1 MASRERDR
9 ESGPPGDAENADRR
23 RNGEEAAPQV
33 PGVVL
38 FFHAADKA
46 PKDWFVRPVPSCD
59 SASPSF
65 AEGDRCSSEC
75 SESGCSLEVFFRS
88 GVKAVRRALDAACRR
103 GYALTAVPEERGV
116 GVLHLFAGNAGSIL
130 GVFFP
135 PDVPR
140 LMAPCWKILASVDTP
155 LFVHAY
161 GKIVFANEAAVQ
173 ALARGGEGEL
183 LGKSPLKLFL
193 PEDRPLFFRALM
205 EPGRAFLLRTADS
218 YGGEPFFLRT
228 RPLDEDGTGFFVT
241 SLIPVREE
249 ERAGDVLLD
258 IPSRQEFLRTLD
270 RLLRHN
276 VPPFAVVLVDID
288 RFKVYNDAFGPEVG
302 DELLRAARDLFRKL
316 VAGNGLVAR
325 MAGDEYGLI
334 FFLPSEDPGAQNE
347 LLARLAEIA
356 RGGYDPFV
364 VEGRTYHLT
373 FSVGVAVYPDDG
385 RSVEELLR
393 AAEGALVRAKERGR
407 GKVVRHAP
415 QGKDVLVRQLVLE
428 MDLWGALERGEL
440 VLYYQP
446 LYDVLRGK
454 LVGVEAL
461 LRWRHPEMG
470 LISPAEFLPQAEDTG
485 LIVPIGEWV
494 LREAL
499 RQLVA
504 WERET
509 GEVLRA
515 YVNVSAIQFDDPDFV
530 RRVAAIVAQSG
541 VEPNRLELEL
551 TESVLMRDIEASV
564 ERLKELKA
572 MGIRVA
578 VDDFGTG
585 YSSLSYLRRLPI
597 DAVKI
602 DRSFV
607 WEVRDEKDTGTIATA
622 VIYLA
627 HALGLEVVA
636 EGVETEWQ
644 KEFLA
649 SNSLQIM
656 QGYYFGKPLPAEEFA
671 TAYLRKAT

>member
-1 MASRERDR
+1 MASREQDR
-9 ESGPPGDAENADRR
+9 ESGPFADAENVDRGR
-23 RNGEEAAPQV
+23 DGEEAAPRV
-33 PGVVL
+33 PGTVL
-38 FFHAADKA
+38 VFTAADKSS
-46 PKDWFVRPVPSCD
+46 KDWLVRPVLGCD
-59 SASPSF
+59 FLTF
-65 AEGDRCSSEC
+65 AGEGRRPSEC
-75 SESGCSLEVFFRS
+75 ANSGCSLEVFFPS
-88 GVKAVRRALDAACRR
+88 GAKAVRRALDAAYRR
-103 GYALTAVPEERGV
+103 GYALTAVPEERGI
-116 GVLHLFAGNAGSIL
+116 GVLHLFPGDAGVLL
-130 GVFFP
+130 GLFFP
-135 PDVPR
+135 PDAPR
-140 LMAPCWKILASVDTP
+140 LVAPCWRSLASVDTP
-155 LFVHAY
+155 IFVHAY
-161 GKIVFANEAAVQ
+161 GKIVFANGAAVQ
-173 ALARGGEGEL
+173 ALARGGEAEL
-183 LGKSPLKLFL
+183 LGKSPLKLFV

-228 RPLDEDGTGFFVT
+228 RPLDEDAAGFFVS
-241 SLIPVREE
+241 SLVPVREE
-249 ERAGDVLLD
+249 ERTGDVLLD

-276 VPPFAVVLVDID
+276 VPPFAVVLVDVD

-302 DELLRAARDLFRKL
+302 DELLRAARDLFRTL
-316 VAGNGLVAR
+316 VSGNGLVAR
-325 MAGDEYGLI
+325 MAGDEYGLV
-334 FFLPSEDPGAQNE
+334 FFLPSEDPKALDE
-347 LLARLAEIA
+347 LLAKLTTVA

-373 FSVGVAVYPDDG
+373 FSVGVAVYPEDG
-385 RSVEELLR
+385 QSVEELLR

-407 GKVVRHAP
+407 GKVVRYVP

-454 LVGVEAL
+454 LVGMEAL

-470 LISPAEFLPQAEDTG
+470 LIPPAEFLPQAEDTG

-515 YVNVSAIQFDDPDFV
+515 YVNVSAVQFDDPEFV
-530 RRVAAIVAQSG
+530 RRVAAIVAESG
-541 VEPNRLELEL
+541 VQPNRLELEL

-572 MGIRVA
+572 MGIRIA

-607 WEVRDEKDTGTIATA
+607 WEVKDEKDTGTIATA

-671 TAYLRKAT
+671 ATYLRKAT

>member
-9 ESGPPGDAENADRR
+9 ESGPSGDAENADRS

-46 PKDWFVRPVPSCD
+46 PKDWFVRPVPGCD

-116 GVLHLFAGNAGSIL
+116 GVLHLFAGNAGSLL

-241 SLIPVREE
+241 SLVPVREE

-407 GKVVRHAP
+407 GKVVRYAP

-551 TESVLMRDIEASV
+551 TESVLMRDIEASI

-671 TAYLRKAT
+671 AAYLRKAT

>member
-46 PKDWFVRPVPSCD
+46 PKDWFVRPVPGCD

-607 WEVRDEKDTGTIATA
+607 WEVKDEKDTGTIATA

>member
-1 MASRERDR
+1 M
-9 ESGPPGDAENADRR
+9 
-23 RNGEEAAPQV
+23 
-33 PGVVL
+33 
-38 FFHAADKA
+38 
-46 PKDWFVRPVPSCD
+46 
-59 SASPSF
+59 
-65 AEGDRCSSEC
+65 
-75 SESGCSLEVFFRS
+75 
-88 GVKAVRRALDAACRR
+88 
-103 GYALTAVPEERGV
+103 PEERGV

-607 WEVRDEKDTGTIATA
+607 WEVKDEKDTGTIATA